1 MRRRLFHGVLILVS
15 TIMLLGLLSV
25 AANAA
30 SYPYGKM
37 TFSTMPTN
45 WQNITVKVGNVTMPL
60 SRFPDGHVSND
71 AETEYLSVQEMQEYG
86 ISRSSSLWVRGST
99 CVGFAR
105 HVYAA
110 LFYKYPQNATMD
122 TALGTS
128 FANSYYYYDVIK
140 EVYGTKELAPG
151 YSAATLKELF
161 SYCRPGAVFS
171 AGHHTMVLMA
181 IYDNG
186 FLIYDCNFS
195 GPYEIDVRMYTW
207 DRFVS
212 SMGSRGIQGL
222 HMPVY
227 YPGFTYSTGSGYPLN
242 TAEAGEYVVYF
253 CTELNVRAQPSDSWQ
268 SDKLGKLPAG
278 TTVNVLG
285 TYNGW
290 GQINYNGTLAW
301 LSMDYLKPKAKEV
314 SVTFDGNGAT
324 PSFTSRVYTAGEYF
338 GTMPSA
344 SKTNRT
350 LIGWSSGTNVY
361 TEASIVPAA
370 GSLALK
376 AKWGVLTFLDVDESA
391 WYAKYVEDG
400 TNLGLFMRADYFNP
414 TSNSTRA
421 QFITVLGREYE
432 RETGTTITGTGNG
445 GFSDVVPGSYY
456 SKYVVWGARNGIV
469 LGMGNGTFGTKD
481 NLTREQLATFLFR
494 MASKSGLVSG
504 SSSFDTSVLQRFGD
518 GSKVSDY
525 AKQAMSWAVSVKILM
540 GDDKGKLNPK
550 SPATRAEMATMFS
563 RYVNYYNTT
572 PKSAASI
579 LR

>member
-1 MRRRLFHGVLILVS
+1 
-15 TIMLLGLLSV
+15 
-25 AANAA
+25 
-30 SYPYGKM
+30 
-37 TFSTMPTN
+37 
-45 WQNITVKVGNVTMPL
+45 
-60 SRFPDGHVSND
+60 
-71 AETEYLSVQEMQEYG
+71 
-86 ISRSSSLWVRGST
+86 
-99 CVGFAR
+99 
-105 HVYAA
+105 
-110 LFYKYPQNATMD
+110 
-122 TALGTS
+122 
-128 FANSYYYYDVIK
+128 
-140 EVYGTKELAPG
+140 
-151 YSAATLKELF
+151 
-161 SYCRPGAVFS
+161 
-171 AGHHTMVLMA
+171 
-181 IYDNG
+181 
-186 FLIYDCNFS
+186 
-195 GPYEIDVRMYTW
+195 
-207 DRFVS
+207 
-212 SMGSRGIQGL
+212 
-222 HMPVY
+222 
-227 YPGFTYSTGSGYPLN
+227 
-242 TAEAGEYVVYF
+242 
-253 CTELNVRAQPSDSWQ
+253 
-268 SDKLGKLPAG
+268 
-278 TTVNVLG
+278 
-285 TYNGW
+285 
-290 GQINYNGTLAW
+290 
-301 LSMDYLKPKAKEV
+301 
-314 SVTFDGNGAT
+314 
-324 PSFTSRVYTAGEYF
+324 
-338 GTMPSA
+338 MPSA

-350 LIGWSSGTNVY
+350 LIGWSNGSNVY

-525 AKQAMSWAVSVKILM
+525 AKQAMSWAVNVKILV
-540 GDDKGKLNPK
+540 GDNNGKLNPK